1 MIPSSFYVVITTS
14 LVIMALYSLY
24 LEHKIKTMRGD
35 LTKIAKT
42 FYDLLIVLDAHEIIT
57 IKEEGEGDVE

>member
-24 LEHKIKTMRGD
+24 LEHKMKQLRGD
-35 LTKIAKT
+35 LTKIART
-42 FYDLLIVLDAHEIIT
+42 LYDLLVVLDAHEIIT
-57 IKEEGEGDVE
+57 IKEEGEEDAE

>member
-24 LEHKIKTMRGD
+24 LEHKLKAVRGD
-35 LTKIAKT
+35 LTKIAQT
-42 FYDLLIVLDAHEIIT
+42 LYDLLIVLDAHEIIT
-57 IKEEGEGDVE
+57 IKEGEDDAE